1 MKLLCICRLHA
12 TVAAQDVELAELA
25 TRTQEIREQT
35 LQHEAE
41 IANLKKRREE
51 RQRQQDEE

>member
-1 MKLLCICRLHA
+1 M
-12 TVAAQDVELAELA
+12 AAQDVELAELA